1 MEYKD
6 YYDILGVDRDADEQE
21 IKRAYRKLALEY
33 HPDKNPDDPNA
44 EERFKE
50 INEAYEVLGDPE
62 KRAKYDQLGT
72 SYRQYQRAGGQPGG
86 FDWSQWTSGAPGGQ
100 QVHVEF
106 GDLDDMFGG
115 GFSDFFEQIFGGAG
129 GFPGAARTRRA
140 GASPRGA
147 QRARIR
153 GRDLEQAI
161 TISFEE
167 AYTGTTRTVRRNGR
181 SLEVKIPPGA
191 RTGTRVRLSGQGESG
206 SGASGDLYLDVRVQ
220 PDERFR
226 RSGAELHTDVE
237 VDLFT
242 AVLGGETEVPTP
254 GGPVVL
260 SIPPGS
266 QPSQRFRLKGRGMPK
281 LRNPDEHG
289 DLYAHLNVHLPEDLT
304 EEERE
309 LFEKLSELSRSS

>member
-6 YYDILGVDRDADEQE
+6 YYDILGVDRNADEQE
-21 IKRAYRKLALEY
+21 IKRAYRKLALKY

-50 INEAYEVLGDPE
+50 INEAYEVLGDPQ
-62 KRAKYDQLGT
+62 KRAKYDQLGS

-86 FDWSQWTSGAPGGQ
+86 FDWSQWASGAPGGQ

-129 GFPGAARTRRA
+129 GFPGGARNRRT
-140 GASPRGA
+140 GARPRGA
-147 QRARIR
+147 QRARAR
-153 GRDLEQAI
+153 GRDLEQTI

-167 AYTGTTRTVRRNGR
+167 AYTGTTRMVRRDGR

-206 SGASGDLYLDVRVQ
+206 RGASGDLYLDVRVQ

-226 RSGAELHTDVE
+226 RSGADLHTDVE

-242 AVLGGETEVPTP
+242 AVLGGEAEVPTP
-254 GGPVVL
+254 AGPVML

-266 QPSQRFRLKGRGMPK
+266 QPDQRFRLKGRGMPK
-281 LRNPDEHG
+281 LHKPDEHG
-289 DLYAHLNVHLPEDLT
+289 DLYAHLNVRLPEDLT
-304 EEERE
+304 EEERK
-309 LFEKLSELSRSS
+309 LFEQLSELSRSS